1 MPGGPGVPT
10 TVSPPEPKAISVPTV
25 NRWPGPFLLFLFLP
39 LSGSASVL
47 TPPQRPPFGMIAKTS
62 PLRPRNPAAHQ
73 VSPHCCDKA
82 TPPEHRHEEY
92 QAPDVSPEHQAP
104 DVSPEHSSTL
114 HVQWRNDQR
123 GASCRQQCATN
134 ASPRFLKQEGHRE
147 PPSYHYRILEQTAA
161 IKGEPDGDGFITS
174 PSTKEAE
181 IHCARNAGPS
191 GIQQEALKESLEVIH
206 CEQEWPDEQQH
217 TKPNRCPCQDHKDLD
232 PPQVKM
238 EKATSSSP
246 KEENDNEYDLSLQSE
261 RRSYAEPHASSP
273 TYDQTLCNTTL
284 HTAEEM
290 RRDAE
295 GEGCRLSRPP
305 GVPQHFY
312 LENPDCQPPQSEYG
326 EDTEGVANGQSVDK
340 VHTLT
345 GMRQKKRKNFTLHSL
360 EKFSIRVTEDVND
373 LTRERRHTCPICAK
387 CFKESSHLKDHVR
400 IHTGEKPYQC
410 KECGKNFRQSGA
422 LTLHMRIHTGERP
435 YQCTDCG
442 RRFNRKGDMET
453 HRVTHTE
460 ERPHLCLVCGKSFK
474 RKSNLNTHL
483 KIHAEDTVN
492 YNQPL

>member
-1 MPGGPGVPT
+1 MGTLQQLNTLISEELAAAAAEIFGAVEKTLTGYQREMSRSKQEIDHLRSLL
-10 TVSPPEPKAISVPTV
+10 VSLEVRLHRSE
-25 NRWPGPFLLFLFLP
+25 NLNDERYLP
-39 LSGSASVL
+39 L
-47 TPPQRPPFGMIAKTS
+47 
-62 PLRPRNPAAHQ
+62 
-73 VSPHCCDKA
+73 
-82 TPPEHRHEEY
+82 EY
-92 QAPDVSPEHQAP
+92 IYVFF
-104 DVSPEHSSTL
+104 V
-114 HVQWRNDQR
+114 
-123 GASCRQQCATN
+123 
-134 ASPRFLKQEGHRE
+134 
-147 PPSYHYRILEQTAA
+147 
-161 IKGEPDGDGFITS
+161 
-174 PSTKEAE
+174 
-181 IHCARNAGPS
+181 
-191 GIQQEALKESLEVIH
+191 ESLEVIH

-305 GVPQHFY
+305 G
-312 LENPDCQPPQSEYG
+312 
-326 EDTEGVANGQSVDK
+326 SVD
-340 VHTLT
+340 
-345 GMRQKKRKNFTLHSL
+345 
-360 EKFSIRVTEDVND
+360 KFSIRVTEDVND

-460 ERPHLCLVCGKSFK
+460 ERPHLCL
-474 RKSNLNTHL
+474 
-483 KIHAEDTVN
+483 D
-492 YNQPL
+492 QQ